1 MRKTSR
7 CCRGRQSRARPGCWR
22 RYARG
27 AGCLLPPAAP
37 RQVQSLLRPTAPL
50 TDRGPCSGCHRAC
63 SQPRGRRGGAGRG
76 QAAAAFAF
84 AFPSVGPFWFP
95 AAFPRSHVARLFPAR
110 RSPSRRRAC
119 ALRAAAGLPEGAPVT
134 AGRVAGRGSPEP
146 YSRGEGGWLGSQAYR
161 FLRLACH
168 PEVAPG
174 LYASV
179 SFLLG
184 QRESPP
190 NGPKS

>member
-1 MRKTSR
+1 MPAT
-7 CCRGRQSRARPGCWR
+7 
-22 RYARG
+22 ARG
-27 AGCLLPPAAP
+27 PQAGPVAAAADCSADRQATLQRLSPGVQPAQGKA
-37 RQVQSLLRPTAPL
+37 
-50 TDRGPCSGCHRAC
+50 
-63 SQPRGRRGGAGRG
+63 RRGGARPRQLSLSPSPQSALSGSPPPFPEVTWRG
-76 QAAAAFAF
+76 CSRPGVPPPAAAPAHY
-84 AFPSVGPFWFP
+84 GP
-95 AAFPRSHVARLFPAR
+95 R
-110 RSPSRRRAC
+110 RGS
-119 ALRAAAGLPEGAPVT
+119 LKGAPAT

-161 FLRLACH
+161 FLRLARR